1 MATTTKKQ
9 KKTRTSAS
17 GSSRRARQLDKVAA
31 ADTPT
36 QRLCVRLALRLS
48 ASDYSKLVELRL
60 ALRLGNDAELIRA
73 LVRLHHSQ
81 AEKGVIKRL
90 RSEPDHKERV
100 ATAVNGRRQLRLGF

>member
-1 MATTTKKQ
+1 MAQTTKKQ
-9 KKTRTSAS
+9 KKTRTSAG

-31 ADTPT
+31 ADTP

-90 RSEPDHKERV
+90 RSEPDHKDRV
-100 ATAVNGRRQLRLGF
+100 ASAVNGRRQLRLAF

>member
-1 MATTTKKQ
+1 MAQRTKKQ
-9 KKTRTSAS
+9 RKTRTSAS
-17 GSSRRARQLDKVAA
+17 GPSKGSRRLDKVAD
-31 ADTPT
+31 ADTP

-73 LVRLHHSQ
+73 LIRLHHVQ

-90 RSEPDHKERV
+90 RAEPDHKERV
-100 ATAVNGRRQLRLGF
+100 ASEVNGRRQLRLGF